1 MIVEEAAKE
10 ETEAKLKISELETN
24 LDSKEKEKIAFKDS
38 TSSLTTEIGQLKSKI
53 NVPPPILTLRKKRLS
68 SRSTSRPK
76 KSSILSTKTI

>member
-24 LDSKEKEKIAFKDS
+24 LDSKEKEKVALKDS
-38 TSSLTTEIGQLKSKI
+38 TSNLTSEIGQLKSKI
-53 NVPPPILTLRKKRLS
+53 SVPRVPLTSRKKKTS

-76 KSSILSTKTI
+76 K